1 MHMILAYGTI
11 CIMHGTIN
19 VVFSVSLY
27 SLICTISMLN
37 DVSNLID
44 VFFNLTC
51 YITALPQYW
60 FIVPLMKSHISQ
72 TLVPV

>member
-1 MHMILAYGTI
+1 VCSIIMHMILAYGTI

-44 VFFNLTC
+44 VFF
-51 YITALPQYW
+51 
-60 FIVPLMKSHISQ
+60 
-72 TLVPV
+72 